1 MVYRINGSESASRQ
15 KCGNDPGTYA
25 DLFAQT
31 RDGQY
36 DKDETFDQDQYES
49 IHIGKSETD
58 ADSVNEECIQTNAGD
73 ALGLYRR
80 AALAELENCSI

>member
-1 MVYRINGSESASRQ
+1 MGQNQHRDK
-15 KCGNDPGTYA
+15 KCGNDPETYA

-31 RDGQY
+31 RDGQH

-49 IHIGKSETD
+49 IRIGKPEAD
-58 ADSVNEECIQTNAGD
+58 ADSVNEECIQTHAGD
-73 ALGLYRR
+73 APGLYRR